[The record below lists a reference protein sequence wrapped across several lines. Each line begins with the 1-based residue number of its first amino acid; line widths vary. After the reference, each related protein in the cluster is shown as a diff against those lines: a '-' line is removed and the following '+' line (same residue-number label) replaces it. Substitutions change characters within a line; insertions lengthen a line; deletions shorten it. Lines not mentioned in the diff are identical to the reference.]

1 MTIRSTKLLG
11 FSMAL
16 GACLVV
22 AGAQEPPAN
31 PEPSAPPIVVAPPPS
46 ATTTPAT
53 AAPGRPEAKHEP
65 ARRPNRAQPLGLAV
79 ISEKVAR
86 YPDNPYLLNEMGNL
100 LLKEGRRLEA
110 EERYMKAVE
119 LDDQF
124 AAAWNNLGIVRS
136 ALGNRTEAE
145 TALRT
150 AVEVQPNYALAW
162 YNLGT
167 VLDAEQHYEQAVK
180 AYERA
185 FVLDPGLLNVK
196 KNPQVVS
203 NKLIAWVAAQTYID
217 RGGSVYFPIESAY
230 PDTK

>member
-1 MTIRSTKLLG
+1 MNVRSYRLLG
-11 FSMAL
+11 LPVAL
-16 GACLVV
+16 GACLGI

-31 PEPSAPPIVVAPPPS
+31 PEPSAPPVVVAPPP
-46 ATTTPAT
+46 AAPTAT
-53 AAPGRPEAKHEP
+53 APARPEAKHEP

-100 LLKEGRRLEA
+100 LLKEGRRLDA
-110 EERYMKAVE
+110 EERYLKAVE

-136 ALGNRTEAE
+136 ALGNKSEAE

-217 RGGSVYFPIESAY
+217 RGGSVYFPIESSY
-230 PDTK
+230 PDKK